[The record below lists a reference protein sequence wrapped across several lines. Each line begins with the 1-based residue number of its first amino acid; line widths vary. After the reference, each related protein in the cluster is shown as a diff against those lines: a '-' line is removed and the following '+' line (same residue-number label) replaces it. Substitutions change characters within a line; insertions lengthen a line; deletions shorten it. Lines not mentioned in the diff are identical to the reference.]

1 MCCAV
6 AQYVLI
12 MTPLLLLLLRLRLP
26 GLDPTSLSSQGQLK
40 SEKSESKHCLDCI
53 IMLPSHIYFYLAPTL
68 SILFQTFRC
77 FYILIN
83 VREPGGFY
91 QRIRDKYTE
100 AY

>member
-1 MCCAV
+1 M
-6 AQYVLI
+6 I
-12 MTPLLLLLLRLRLP
+12 
-26 GLDPTSLSSQGQLK
+26 
-40 SEKSESKHCLDCI
+40 EKEKCLTLNVQCRI
-53 IMLPSHIYFYLAPTL
+53 VIMLPSHIYSYLAPTL